1 MFAAKLLRRGLAVG
15 SALLVTGALGVVGLA
30 QPAAATSA
38 VLYGRVE
45 CSNSNHYGNVSTWYP
60 SNVMIRAG
68 SSSITPGLVSVPG
81 TYAFQF
87 AQTLPAGSTSVG
99 IQALCSSGHSP
110 YGDFTGTVTYTTIP
124 AGTTS
129 ITASWR
135 CSTAPVNPGPWITD
149 CTLQSASFS

>member
-1 MFAAKLLRRGLAVG
+1 MLAAKLLRRGLALG
-15 SALLVTGALGVVGLA
+15 STLIVTCALGVVSLA

-45 CSNSNHYGNVSTWYP
+45 CTNSNHYGNVSNWYP
-60 SNVMIRAG
+60 LNVRLSTG
-68 SSSITPGLVSVPG
+68 SSPTVPALVTVPG

-87 AQTLPAGSTSVG
+87 TQALPAGATGMGVR
-99 IQALCSSGHSP
+99 ALCSSGHSP
-110 YGDFTGTVTYTTIP
+110 YGDFDGTSDYTSIP

-135 CSTAPVNPGPWITD
+135 CSTAPVNPGPWMTN